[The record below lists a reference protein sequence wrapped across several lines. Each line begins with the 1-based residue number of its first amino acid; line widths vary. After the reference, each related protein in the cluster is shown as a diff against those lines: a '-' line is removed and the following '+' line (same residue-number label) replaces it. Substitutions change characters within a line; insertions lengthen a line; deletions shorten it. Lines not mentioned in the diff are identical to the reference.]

1 MFYISF
7 PYRTIY
13 NIINLKRRIPTGNSC
28 HNYYHVA
35 AERNKKKKILNC
47 EWTDFCI
54 LENPEIFHGL
64 RWTLSALIVQRW

>member
-7 PYRTIY
+7 LYRTIY

-35 AERNKKKKILNC
+35 AERNKKKKSLIAN
-47 EWTDFCI
+47 E
-54 LENPEIFHGL
+54 PIF
-64 RWTLSALIVQRW
+64 AF